1 MDSYIVKQPIND
13 ENNEV
18 FAYEV
23 KYIVAGKQLSKY
35 TDAEAAEAVGGLLL
49 KFSSDDMLE
58 QKKVFVTFTPNLL
71 FRNVPQMFSPDKL
84 IIQVDDEI
92 LLYPQAVKSIDKL
105 RKEGYEIALKGFEF
119 NSRYFAVI
127 EYVDYIKINFSRD
140 FSSLTSVIELANHF
154 GKQIVAYGVDDQNS
168 FNCAKQVGVRYKQG
182 KFIGTLLPE
191 KVKKVKHLESNFFQL
206 MVAITR
212 DEPNFDEIEQMI
224 SLDVTLTYELLRLA
238 NSAYFALRNKATT
251 VHQALVVLGIS
262 QLRQW
267 IYLLSFQRDSGIP
280 SEFIKLSFLRANFA
294 QELVPYAKNIGLST
308 GEAYILGMFST
319 LESLLEVSLADALE
333 KLDISDAIKEALL
346 HRTGRAG
353 ELYQLILCYEDGD
366 WIGMSNSAEE
376 LDIPVN
382 LVSQKYFECVD
393 TVNTIWERIMS
404 EPNRVD

>member
-1 MDSYIVKQPIND
+1 MDSYIVKQPINN
-13 ENNEV
+13 EHNEV
-18 FAYEV
+18 FAYEI
-23 KYIVAGKQLSKY
+23 KYVVSGKQLSKY

-49 KFSSDDMLE
+49 RFSSEEMVDD
-58 QKKVFVTFTPNLL
+58 KKSFVTFTPNLL
-71 FRNVPQMFSPDKL
+71 FRGVPKMFSPERL

-92 LLYPQAVKSIDKL
+92 LLYPQAPKAIDKL
-105 RKEGYEIALKGFEF
+105 RNEGYEIALKGFEF
-119 NSRYFAVI
+119 NSRYFSVI

-154 GKQIVAYGVDDQNS
+154 GKEIIAYKVDDQNS

-191 KVKKVKHLESNFFQL
+191 KVKKIKHLESNFFQL

-212 DEPNFDEIEQMI
+212 DEPNFEEIEGLI

-294 QELVPYAKNIGLST
+294 QALLPYTQKTGLSA

-319 LESLLEVSLADALE
+319 LESLLDVSP
-333 KLDISDAIKEALL
+333 IIKTALL
-346 HRTGRAG
+346 TKEGDAG
-353 ELYQLILCYEDGD
+353 ILYDLILKYEVGD
-366 WIGMSNSAEE
+366 WIGMSNCADDLE
-376 LDIPVN
+376 IPVN
-382 LVSQKYFECVD
+382 VISQKYFECVD
-393 TVNTIWERIMS
+393 TVNSIWERIMS